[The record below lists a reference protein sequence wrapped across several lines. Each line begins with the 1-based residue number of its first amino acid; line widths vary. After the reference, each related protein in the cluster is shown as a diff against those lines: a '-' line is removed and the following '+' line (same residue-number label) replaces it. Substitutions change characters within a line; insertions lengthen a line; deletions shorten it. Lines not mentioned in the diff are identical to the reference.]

1 MITLRSKRS
10 KVKTSKANSIWKK
23 LTQVFLVVLVVVFL
37 LNAFIYYNLNHTL
50 SQVDNVYSSNI
61 RLNDLSENL
70 QGIQD
75 QLYEYLSSQSSD
87 VLESYYTYEQD
98 YRNKLKELSQE
109 VVSDSYLLMEK
120 NIYNLSQT
128 YLQETNDAI
137 NAKRGRD
144 VSKYKEAYEKSEKL
158 YDYLQA
164 GIDSMNTTSFLENA
178 HNYSVL
184 RESLTVIMIS
194 SIVALFVV
202 MILSM
207 VWVITMTRS
216 ITKPLVRLAAAA
228 TEIAAG
234 NIEVDFPIVETGDEI
249 TAVAKAC
256 NKMIES
262 IRSHIEE
269 TKANMERESRLKE
282 NELTMKSDLKEAQLK
297 YLQAQINPHFLFNS
311 LNAGAQLAMME
322 GAEKA
327 CMFIENMA
335 DFFRYNVRKLGN
347 DSTLREEL
355 QLIDS
360 YIYILNVRFSGEIR
374 YQKQIDERC
383 LDTLMPGMILQPIV
397 ENAVNH
403 GLRDGDGGEL
413 LLCVYG
419 DRDEVRISVRDNGR
433 GVDPEVAQQIM
444 TGGYKGSGYQK
455 DSAGVGLD
463 NVISRLRSYYNKE
476 EVFTITPL
484 AKGTEVMVII
494 PIEREGGN
502 DDKNSNLR

>member
-1 MITLRSKRS
+1 MKN
-10 KVKTSKANSIWKK
+10 KKANSIWKK
-23 LTQVFLVVLVVVFL
+23 LTQVFLVVLIVVFL
-37 LNAFIYYNLNHTL
+37 INAFIYYNLNNTI

-61 RLNDLSENL
+61 QLNDLSENL
-70 QGIQD
+70 QSIQD
-75 QLYEYLSSQSSD
+75 QLYEYLSTQSSD
-87 VLESYYTYEQD
+87 VLESYYSYEQD
-98 YRNKLKELSQE
+98 YRNKMRELNQK
-109 VVSDSYLLMEK
+109 VVSDNYLLMEK
-120 NIYNLSQT
+120 NIYYLSQT
-128 YLQETNDAI
+128 YLEYTNEAI

-144 VSKYKEAYEKSEKL
+144 VSKYKEAYEKSDKL

-184 RESLTVIMIS
+184 RESLKVIMIS
-194 SIVALFVV
+194 SIVALCVV
-202 MILSM
+202 MVLST
-207 VWVITMTRS
+207 VWVISMTRS
-216 ITKPLVRLAAAA
+216 ITKPLVKLAEAAR
-228 TEIAAG
+228 EIAAG

-335 DFFRYNVRKLGN
+335 DFFRYNVRKLGH

-360 YIYILNVRFSGEIR
+360 YIYILNVRFSGEIK
-374 YQKQIDERC
+374 YQKQVDERY
-383 LDTLMPGMILQPIV
+383 LDTVMPGMILQPIV

-403 GLRDGDGGEL
+403 GLRGGEGGDL
-413 LLCVYG
+413 LLSVYS
-419 DRDEVRISVRDNGR
+419 DREELRISVRDNGC
-433 GVDPEVAQQIM
+433 GVDKDVAAQIM
-444 TGGYKGSGYQK
+444 AGAYENSGEQK

-476 EVFTITPL
+476 EVFIITPL
-484 AKGTEVMVII
+484 EQGTEVTIII
-494 PIEREGGN
+494 PVEKRAKTN
-502 DDKNSNLR
+502 DENIDL